1 MCYLNSIKQP
11 QSWCICTRISSANH
25 YWAVAR
31 WKLLAPYTCPMIQQY
46 STTNA
51 EGETTKFFYTC
62 SFQRYKKQSVGV
74 LSLWSLLMQPCWH
87 VAFKND
93 YFKGSS
99 CFGLASSSF
108 YVTKGK
114 TLEGGISIYSMVKY
128 LGSKTLLYL
137 RVDTVCRQRLNTSDS
152 TFIPERDSVILWK
165 SKEQGFSFATLKTKR

>member
-1 MCYLNSIKQP
+1 
-11 QSWCICTRISSANH
+11 
-25 YWAVAR
+25 
-31 WKLLAPYTCPMIQQY
+31 
-46 STTNA
+46 
-51 EGETTKFFYTC
+51 
-62 SFQRYKKQSVGV
+62 
-74 LSLWSLLMQPCWH
+74 MQPCWH

-152 TFIPERDSVILWK
+152 TFIPERDSVIL
-165 SKEQGFSFATLKTKR
+165 